1 MRTQSARSWPPERAG
16 AAEDPTIAEL
26 LKPPGYAA
34 GQFAKN
40 HLGDLSEFLPTVGF
54 DEFYG
59 NLYHLN
65 AGGAGVT

>member
-1 MRTQSARSWPPERAG
+1 MQPRTLHRRVAQTARYVAG
-16 AAEDPTIAEL
+16 E
-26 LKPPGYAA
+26 
-34 GQFAKN
+34 FAKN